1 MGNKYLSTLL
11 AQDSS
16 VKEIQKADLDLLK
29 KINEVAVP
37 VIGTVIYLGTDDTAL
52 ADQYKG
58 TTWEN
63 LTSISI
69 NLWRRIS

>member
-1 MGNKYLSTLL
+1 MSEYKSTLL
-11 AQDSS
+11 VQDNSA
-16 VKEIQKADLDLLK
+16 KEIQKADLDLLK

-37 VIGTVIYLGTDDTAL
+37 VIGTVIYLGTNDAAL

-63 LTSISI
+63 LTSISV